1 MGLNHDKR
9 ENTNIIIRVI
19 LKKNEIVDKFYVEKV
34 FLSFNVLNS
43 IRIFED
49 EFFTLNLLT
58 SALKTF
64 TIKKIGEKLIY
75 MD

>member
-1 MGLNHDKR
+1 LNHDKR

>member
-1 MGLNHDKR
+1 MNHDKR

>member
-1 MGLNHDKR
+1 LGLNHDKR